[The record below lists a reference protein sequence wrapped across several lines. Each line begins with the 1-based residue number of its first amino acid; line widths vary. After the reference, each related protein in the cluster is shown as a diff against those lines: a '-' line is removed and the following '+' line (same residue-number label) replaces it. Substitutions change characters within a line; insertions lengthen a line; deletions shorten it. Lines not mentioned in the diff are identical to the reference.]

1 MSTIL
6 FLLLILAMVIGWYGH
21 RMGSIY
27 VILVSIALAVF
38 WFVTHATDK
47 LNINI

>member
-6 FLLLILAMVIGWYGH
+6 LLLLLLAMVVGWYGH
-21 RMGSIY
+21 RMGAIY
-27 VILVSIALAVF
+27 IVLVSLMLAIF
-38 WFVTHATDK
+38 WFANHATDK